1 VDRGHSVWFGIP
13 DVGTVQA
20 ARLVRPSAVTH
31 VTDVEQRSIK
41 LDIERN
47 GDGLDVAI
55 PASAGLVPS
64 GWYML
69 FVTDENG
76 APSKAHWVHV
86 R

>member
-1 VDRGHSVWFGIP
+1 
-13 DVGTVQA
+13 
-20 ARLVRPSAVTH
+20 

-41 LDIERN
+41 LEISRN
-47 GDGLDVAI
+47 GAGIDTRI
-55 PASAGLVPS
+55 PKRAGLVPS

>member
-1 VDRGHSVWFGIP
+1 
-13 DVGTVQA
+13 VGTVRV

-47 GDGLDVAI
+47 GDGLDVTI

>member
-1 VDRGHSVWFGIP
+1 VWFGIP
-13 DVGTVQA
+13 EVGTVRA

-47 GDGLDVAI
+47 GDGLDVTI

-86 R
+86 Q